1 MNPSSIGRY
10 LPVLFLLPLALAAQQ
25 PKQPAAP
32 AQKNCWLRDANSPAA
47 ATAYL
52 LCEQGQMWVTTDAGA
67 TWAQRNT
74 GANSRLRAFSW
85 VDASRGLVVGN
96 GGLLLATNDGGKTW
110 QPRDSGVKQHLMDI
124 TFIGESGWIAGYQGV
139 ILHTTDGGKSWV
151 RQPTDTTMTLEGIF
165 FLDADHGWAVGWSGT
180 ILRTVDGGKT
190 WNHVKTDAS
199 QWSLFAA
206 CFIDANHGWVTGF
219 AGQLLRTTDGGV
231 TWKRQD
237 SPVKGSLTS
246 ISFDS
251 SKRGWITYDD
261 GFLLSE
267 DNGETWKPVSSG
279 GFYFLGKLVPVGKA
293 MWAVGQ
299 SVVLQQSGS
308 GKEWK
313 KINSLVANGAATEVQ
328 SSDRK

>member
-10 LPVLFLLPLALAAQQ
+10 LPVMFLLPLALAAQQ
-25 PKQPAAP
+25 PKQAAAP
-32 AQKNCWLRDANSPAA
+32 VQKNCWLRDANSPAP

-67 TWAQRNT
+67 TWTQRNT
-74 GANSRLRAFSW
+74 GAKSRLRAFSW

-96 GGLLLATNDGGKTW
+96 GGLVLATNDGGKTW
-110 QPRDSGVKQHLMDI
+110 QPRDSGVEQHLMDI
-124 TFIGESGWIAGYQGV
+124 TFVGEAGWIAGYQGL
-139 ILHTTDGGKSWV
+139 ILHTTDGGKTWV
-151 RQPTDTTMTLEGIF
+151 RQPTGTTMTLEGIF

-190 WNHVKTDAS
+190 WKQVKTDAS

-206 CFIDANHGWVTGF
+206 CFIDVNHGWVTGF

-237 SPVKGSLTS
+237 TPVKDSLNS
-246 ISFDS
+246 ISFDNS
-251 SKRGWITYDD
+251 GRGWITYDD

-267 DNGETWKPVSSG
+267 DKGETWKPASSG
-279 GFYFLGKLVPVGKA
+279 GRYFLGKLLPVGKA

-299 SVVLQQSGS
+299 SVVLQQAGN

-313 KINSLVANGAATEVQ
+313 KINSLVANSSATELQ

>member
-1 MNPSSIGRY
+1 MNPSSIAGY
-10 LPVLFLLPLALAAQQ
+10 LSALFLLPLALAAQQ
-25 PKQPAAP
+25 PKQAAAP
-32 AQKNCWLRDANSPAA
+32 VEKNCFLRDANSPAA

-67 TWAQRNT
+67 TWTQRNT

-96 GGLLLATNDGGKTW
+96 GGLLLATSDGGKTW
-110 QPRDSGVKQHLMDI
+110 QPRDSGVQQHLMDI

-139 ILHTTDGGKSWV
+139 ILHTADGGKTWA
-151 RQPTDTTMTLEGIF
+151 RQPTGTTMTLEGLF
-165 FLDADHGWAVGWSGT
+165 FVDAD
-180 ILRTVDGGKT
+180 R
-190 WNHVKTDAS
+190 
-199 QWSLFAA
+199 
-206 CFIDANHGWVTGF
+206 GWVTGF
-219 AGQLLRTTDGGV
+219 AGQILRTTDGGA

-237 SPVKGSLTS
+237 SPVKDSLTS

-261 GFLLSE
+261 GLLVSE
-267 DNGETWKPVSSG
+267 DNGETWKPVSAG
-279 GFYFLGKLVPVGKA
+279 GRYFLSKLLAVDKT

-299 SVVLQQSGS
+299 SAVLRQGGN

-313 KINSLVANGAATEVQ
+313 RINSLVANGTATEVPI
-328 SSDRK
+328 SDRK